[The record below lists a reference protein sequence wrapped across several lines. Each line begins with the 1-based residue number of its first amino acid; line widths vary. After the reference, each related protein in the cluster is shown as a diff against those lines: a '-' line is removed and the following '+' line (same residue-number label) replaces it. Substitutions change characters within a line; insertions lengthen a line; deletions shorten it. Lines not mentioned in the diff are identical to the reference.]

1 MQPKFKTSSLVILA
15 CLAIIAQAATIG
27 SVHIKGGLIDS
38 LAKGHYL
45 WEKVLLL
52 VIGYALLQIVGSFS
66 NIFSE
71 NLGRLYS
78 IEEYKRHWL
87 RWTPRHLNRSDIGSH
102 HKLFNGLYN
111 NVPKLFSLKVSILLQ
126 SLTAS
131 IYFGAFLWRT
141 VHDQFWIALSFIPI
155 IGCLS
160 WGAGRLYCQAYEQ
173 GTKRVSDQRV
183 GLMSWLDSWFRA
195 YRERSLNW
203 PDQAGGKRH
212 EAWFQQ
218 QGQNVAGG
226 LRFHAMTV
234 FKRDIFGS
242 FLVDWPYI
250 LCVVTVL
257 ICVARGQLSIG
268 EFLIW
273 TALIDYLMS
282 AFGSLRFIK
291 KCRIDTKAL
300 SDLIRQDLAWL
311 EAGQSEKQASVAA
324 LPAPAARAGHELSPV
339 FSFQLLSGESTELG
353 LSPGFYRIH
362 GSNGSGK
369 STLLDTILGFNQQFS
384 RWSPEDVARL
394 RSAVQGRARVVE
406 RDCTIFAE
414 FKASLYAQIFG
425 VETMEPEKGRERLHE
440 RLESLLPEA
449 IAGFWKAKL
458 LDLENIWGL
467 RPGNFSSGEKVV
479 LSFFRALAYWDEKT
493 EVLVVDECDSVLDQ
507 RTASV
512 FQASLMSLAQT
523 IAIWFV
529 SHVYKQETPAVAPV
543 LPKVSQSHSLVSTA
557 YLMGYSRDQDAGFV
571 TPVHVAA
578 LAGGSGA
585 IKASGNIGPHL
596 VEVFDV
602 VLRALVHT
610 NENYRVLYRYD
621 WHIDSVYQNAEVG
634 EAKSAGLA
642 LAAAV
647 FGITRMMMGLPPKEG
662 IAATG
667 HVLLDGSVVPVNY
680 VDAKVNAAQKLGFL
694 KDIISFKEVKSLLD
708 LEARFQ

>member
-1 MQPKFKTSSLVILA
+1 MHAQFKTSSFAILGL
-15 CLAIIAQAATIG
+15 LAIAAQAATIA
-27 SVHIKGGLIDS
+27 SIHIKGGLIDS
-38 LAKGHYL
+38 LAKGQYL
-45 WEKVLLL
+45 WETVLLL
-52 VIGYALLQIVGSFS
+52 VIGYAILQVLGSFA

-71 NLGRLYS
+71 NLGRLFS
-78 IEEYKRHWL
+78 IEEYKRHWI
-87 RWTPRHLNRSDIGSH
+87 RWTPKHLNRSDLGHH

-126 SLTAS
+126 SLTAI
-131 IYFGAFLWRT
+131 IYFGFFLWRT
-141 VHDQFWIALSFIPI
+141 VHDEFWIALSFIPI

-160 WGAGRLYCQAYEQ
+160 WGAGRLYCKTYEQ
-173 GTKRVSDQRV
+173 GTRRVSDQRV

-203 PDQAGGKRH
+203 PSDGTLNRH
-212 EAWFQQ
+212 DTWFQS
-218 QGQNVAGG
+218 QGLKVAGG

-234 FKRDIFGS
+234 LKRDIFGT

-257 ICVARGQLSIG
+257 ICVARGQLTIG

-300 SDLIRQDLAWL
+300 SDLIQTDLAWL
-311 EAGQSEKQASVAA
+311 KTTRTSHDAELLSLPHARPLAAGGKED
-324 LPAPAARAGHELSPV
+324 
-339 FSFQLLSGESTELG
+339 FTFQLLSGETTHLG
-353 LSPGFYRIH
+353 TRPGFYRIH

-369 STLLDTILGFNQQFS
+369 STLLDTLLGFNESFT

-394 RSAVQGRARVVE
+394 RTAVEGRARVVE
-406 RDCTIFAE
+406 RDGTIFAE
-414 FKASLYAQIFG
+414 FNSSLYAQIFG
-425 VETMEPEKGRERLHE
+425 LDSIDQAEAKAKLEERLDA
-440 RLESLLPEA
+440 LLPEA

-458 LDLENIWGL
+458 NDLELIWGL

-479 LSFFRALAYWDEKT
+479 LSFFRALAYWDAST

-512 FQASLMSLAQT
+512 FQASLMSLSQKVAV
-523 IAIWFV
+523 WYV
-529 SHVYKQETPAVAPV
+529 SHIYQESKPRAPV
-543 LPKVSQSHSLVSTA
+543 LPKAQQAHSLVSTA
-557 YLMGYSRDQDAGFV
+557 YLMGYSREQDVGFV

-647 FGITRMMMGLPPKEG
+647 IGITRMMVGLPPKEG
-662 IAATG
+662 VAATG
-667 HVLLDGSVVPVNY
+667 HVLLDGSVVPVKY
-680 VDAKVNAAQKLGFL
+680 VDAKVSAAQKLGFL
-694 KDIISFKEVKSLLD
+694 KDIISFQEVKSLIE